1 MAKRRLDP
9 PSAEKLAEMDA
20 EFRSETTKRPSP
32 ATAPIA
38 QVAAETAPL
47 TRSETPGARLN
58 RLDAE
63 RLKTAEAGGLL
74 ISEIP
79 IDQINV
85 ENMIRDRAVV
95 GRAELDELKM
105 SIDVNGLRLPIE
117 VVAEEDG
124 SYALVS
130 GYRRLLAH
138 RELAAQYEPDP
149 DDAEAGGNHDYKTI
163 KAIVRSERDAAASF
177 IAMVEENEIRENLS
191 HYERGRIAVLAARE
205 NAFKSTDDA
214 IKALFF
220 SASKAK
226 RSKIKSFAEIFEAF
240 GDLLSFA
247 EEITERRGLRLV
259 AALRL
264 GAEERLRD
272 ALSRIAPR
280 HFEDEWEAMLPILEE
295 LEATDQPVKKMGR
308 PKTSQPTGWSGRNTL
323 KLSNGMTLVKGA
335 DSHGYFIRL
344 KGKAVDANTVDAAME
359 ELRFLFEKP

>member
-9 PSAEKLAEMDA
+9 PSAERLAKMDA
-20 EFRSETTKRPSP
+20 EFRSETQKRPNP

-47 TRSETPGARLN
+47 ATPAGPGARLD

-63 RLKTAEAGGLL
+63 RLKEAEAKGLL
-74 ISEIP
+74 ITEIP
-79 IDQINV
+79 IDKINT
-85 ENMIRDRAVV
+85 ENMIRDRSVI
-95 GRAELDELKM
+95 GRAELDELKL

-117 VVAEEDG
+117 VVAEEG
-124 SYALVS
+124 GTYALLS
-130 GYRRLLAH
+130 GYRRLVAH
-138 RELAAQYEPDP
+138 QELAARYEPDSEKP
-149 DDAEAGGNHDYKTI
+149 EEGGNTDFQTI
-163 KAIVRSERDAAASF
+163 KAIIRTEQDTAAAF
-177 IAMVEENEIRENLS
+177 VAMVEENEIRENLS

-247 EEITERRGLRLV
+247 EDITERRGLRIV

-272 ALSRIAPR
+272 ALSRIAAR
-280 HFEDEWEAMLPILEE
+280 NFEDEWQAMEPILEE
-295 LEATDQPVKKMGR
+295 LEAGDQPVKKMGR
-308 PKTSQPTGWSGRNTL
+308 PKAVEPSGWSGKNTL
-323 KLSNGMTLVKGA
+323 KLSNGMSLTKGT
-335 DSHGYFIRL
+335 DSRGYYIRL
-344 KGKAVDANTVDAAME
+344 NGNAVDANTVDAAME
-359 ELRFLFEKP
+359 HLRFLFEKP